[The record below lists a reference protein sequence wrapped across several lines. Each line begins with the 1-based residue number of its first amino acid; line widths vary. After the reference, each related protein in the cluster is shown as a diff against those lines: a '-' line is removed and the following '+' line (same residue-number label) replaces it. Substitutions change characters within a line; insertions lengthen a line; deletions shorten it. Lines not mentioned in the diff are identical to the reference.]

1 MISSLPLGQTFRSL
15 RHRNYRLYFFGQAI
29 SLIGNWIQSIAM
41 GWLAFRLTNSAL
53 LLGVVGFAGQI
64 PSLLITPFAGVYAD
78 KVDRRKVLITTQTIS
93 MIIALVLSFLILTDR
108 IQVIYIIIA
117 AIINGC
123 TVAIDTPFRHS
134 FIINLVEDRNDLPNA
149 IALNSTLFNS
159 ARFIGPPIG
168 GFLIALA
175 GEGVC
180 FLINGLSYFAVI
192 ASLMAMHVRIDNIPQ
207 KTTSIL
213 TDLINGIKYA
223 YKTPH
228 LRILLIMVITTS
240 FMGLPF
246 QVFMPVFA
254 KEILG
259 GDSQTLGFLTG
270 ALGAGALIG
279 ALVLAAQT
287 TIKKIPYIILFSAT
301 MFSIGLLSF
310 TNSTNLFLSLFTL
323 TITGFGMIVILA
335 SCNTLLQTAVDENM
349 RGRIVS
355 LYSVAFMGFTP
366 IGSLLAGA
374 VTEVIGLQFT
384 LSIAAALC
392 LVSAFW
398 YYKHLSKIR
407 KVVANYYK

>member
-1 MISSLPLGQTFRSL
+1 MGQTFRSL

-41 GWLAFRLTNSAL
+41 GWLVFRLTNSAL

-78 KVDRRKVLITTQTIS
+78 KVDRRKVLVTTQAIS
-93 MIIALVLSFLILTDR
+93 MMIALALSFLILTNR

-117 AIINGC
+117 AVLNGC
-123 TVAIDTPFRHS
+123 TIAIDTPFRHS
-134 FIINLVEDRNDLPNA
+134 FIINLVEDKNDLPNA

-168 GFLIALA
+168 GFLIAIA
-175 GEGVC
+175 GEGIC
-180 FLINGLSYFAVI
+180 FLINGLSYIAVI
-192 ASLMAMHVRIDNIPQ
+192 ASLLAMYVKAYDIPQ
-207 KTTSIL
+207 KTTSIFS
-213 TDLINGIKYA
+213 DLINGIKYA
-223 YKTPH
+223 YNTSH
-228 LRILLIMVITTS
+228 LRILIIMVITTS

-279 ALVLAAQT
+279 ALILATQT
-287 TIKKIPYIILFSAT
+287 TIKKIPDIILISAT
-301 MFSIGLLSF
+301 MFSIGLLAF

-323 TITGFGMIVILA
+323 AITGFGMIVILA
-335 SCNTLLQTAVDENM
+335 SCNTLLQTAINEDM

-366 IGSLLAGA
+366 IGSLLSGA
-374 VTEVIGLQFT
+374 VAEVIGLQYT
-384 LSIAAALC
+384 LSIAAVLC
-392 LVSAFW
+392 LLSAFW
-398 YYKHLSKIR
+398 YYKHLSKIK